1 MGVMMPQR
9 RRGKKQ
15 AKTVQPR
22 RRPREGSLVLGQRN
36 VLMLVAG
43 IIVILIGYLLL
54 GRGSITTAPLLLVVG
69 YCVIIPLSI
78 ILWSRRPDDGQ
89 QSKTGE

>member
-1 MGVMMPQR
+1 MPQR

-15 AKTVQPR
+15 AKAARPR
-22 RRPREGSLVLGQRN
+22 RRPRQGSLVLGQRN
-36 VLMLVAG
+36 VLLLVAG
-43 IIVILIGYLLL
+43 IVVILVGYLLL
-54 GRGSITTAPLLLVVG
+54 GRGSITAAPLLLVTG

-78 ILWSRRPDDGQ
+78 ILWSRRPDDRQ

>member
-54 GRGSITTAPLLLVVG
+54 GRGSMTTAPLLLVVG